1 MGIVITTVCC
11 IGAFAMNLLCSS
23 LLTHPGGTYH
33 LYLGWGP
40 LADCAFAIA
49 PTHCQL
55 VDEMLLQ
62 ILSAVLLCA
71 SGSLAVAVGYEDC
84 PGFRHYFN
92 ISDDYDGSV
101 PDSIVTGR
109 PTTVTIS
116 YFINRLKFVSEA
128 K

>member
-1 MGIVITTVCC
+1 MQLV
-11 IGAFAMNLLCSS
+11 AHS
-23 LLTHPGGTYH
+23 PRKH
-33 LYLGWGP
+33 LPP
-40 LADCAFAIA
+40 LPWSPSADCAFAIA

-55 VDEMLLQ
+55 VDVMLLQ
-62 ILSAVLLCA
+62 ILSVVFLCP
-71 SGSLAVAVGYEDC
+71 SGSMAVAVGYEDC

-92 ISDDYDGSV
+92 ISEDYDGSV

>member
-1 MGIVITTVCC
+1 M
-11 IGAFAMNLLCSS
+11 
-23 LLTHPGGTYH
+23 
-33 LYLGWGP
+33 
-40 LADCAFAIA
+40 
-49 PTHCQL
+49 
-55 VDEMLLQ
+55 
-62 ILSAVLLCA
+62 
-71 SGSLAVAVGYEDC
+71 AVAVGYEDC

-92 ISDDYDGSV
+92 ISEDYDGSV